1 MYEFFYYEEAPAHV
15 LRLKPELKERV
26 VIVNSVS
33 KTYAMTGWRLGFA
46 TGPEA
51 IIKKMQQRQSLST
64 SNPCSIAQMAAV
76 SALNGPHEE
85 VEKMR
90 LAFAKRR
97 DLAAKKLNEHGQIPF
112 VEPTGAFYLLMDV
125 KHLLAEGETDLEFC
139 QRLLEKHYVAMIP
152 GSVFG
157 EATKCWIRMSIA
169 SSEAVISEALDRL
182 FLINQ

>member
-1 MYEFFYYEEAPAHV
+1 
-15 LRLKPELKERV
+15 
-26 VIVNSVS
+26 
-33 KTYAMTGWRLGFA
+33 
-46 TGPEA
+46 
-51 IIKKMQQRQSLST
+51 
-64 SNPCSIAQMAAV
+64 MAAV

-157 EATKCWIRMSIA
+157 EATKGWIRMSIA